1 MTAGGLA
8 PASQAVRLIYPGAV
22 PLRTRLAIA
31 LLLNIGIVAV
41 QAVAGFG
48 AHSVGLLADAGHNL
62 VDGAG
67 LGLSLMAVRLVSK
80 PATPERSFGYHRS
93 TVLAAQAN
101 AGAICVITVL
111 VVAESVHRFFSPQPV
126 HGGPMVVVA
135 SVALVVDAVAAFI
148 LWDRSNGD
156 TFTVRSAVLHM
167 GGDALASLGVVVAG
181 SVILV
186 TGGYAWL
193 DPTVGLFIAALIAWG
208 AVGLLR
214 STTDVLLESAPPG
227 LDVRDLE
234 RAMARVQ
241 GIDDVHDLHVWSL
254 SAEVRALSAHLVLSG
269 HPTLEEAQA
278 TGLEV
283 RRAVAENFRIAHA
296 TLELECETCADDVS
310 GCTMVDPPPP
320 ALPVSDAPG

>member
-1 MTAGGLA
+1 MV
-8 PASQAVRLIYPGAV
+8 S
-22 PLRTRLAIA
+22 LRTRLMVA
-31 LLLNIGIVAV
+31 LLLNIGIVVA

-67 LGLSLMAVRLVSK
+67 LGLSLMAVRLARR
-80 PATPERSFGYHRS
+80 PPTPERSFGYHRS

-111 VVAESVHRFFSPQPV
+111 VVAESIHRLFSPQPV
-126 HGGPMVVVA
+126 HGAPMVVVA
-135 SVALVVDAVAAFI
+135 SVALVVDAVAAVI
-148 LWDRSNGD
+148 LWDRQSGD
-156 TFTVRSAVLHM
+156 AFTVRSAVLHM

-186 TGGYAWL
+186 TGGFAWL
-193 DPTVGLFIAALIAWG
+193 DPAVGLGIAALIAWG

-227 LDVRDLE
+227 LDVGDLE
-234 RAMARVQ
+234 RTMAQVQ
-241 GIDDVHDLHVWSL
+241 GIDGVHDLHVWSL

-278 TGLEV
+278 TGVEV
-283 RRAVAENFRIAHA
+283 RRAVAEGFRIAHA
-296 TLELECETCADDVS
+296 TFELECETCADVVS
-310 GCTMVDPPPP
+310 GCTMEELSPP
-320 ALPVSDAPG
+320 ALPVSDTRG

>member
-1 MTAGGLA
+1 MV
-8 PASQAVRLIYPGAV
+8 S
-22 PLRTRLAIA
+22 LRTRLMIA
-31 LLLNIGIVAV
+31 LALNIGIVVV

-67 LGLSLMAVRLVSK
+67 LGLSLMAVRLARR
-80 PATPERSFGYHRS
+80 PPTPERSFGYHRS

-111 VVAESVHRFFSPQPV
+111 VVAESIHRFFSPQPV
-126 HGGPMVVVA
+126 HGAPMVVVA
-135 SVALVVDAVAAFI
+135 SVALVVDAIAAVI
-148 LWDRSNGD
+148 LWDRQSGD

-186 TGGYAWL
+186 TGGFAWL
-193 DPTVGLFIAALIAWG
+193 DPAAGLGIAVLIAWG

-234 RAMARVQ
+234 RAMAQVR
-241 GIDDVHDLHVWSL
+241 GIDGVHDLHVWSL

-278 TGLEV
+278 TGVEV
-283 RRAVAENFRIAHA
+283 RRAVAEGFRIAHA
-296 TLELECETCADDVS
+296 TLELECETCADAVS
-310 GCTMVDPPPP
+310 GCTMDELSPP
-320 ALPVSDAPG
+320 ALPVSDTRG

>member
-1 MTAGGLA
+1 MT
-8 PASQAVRLIYPGAV
+8 
-22 PLRTRLAIA
+22 LRTRLAVA
-31 LLLNIGIVAV
+31 LLLNMGIVAA

-67 LGLSLMAVRLVSK
+67 LGLSLMAVRLAAK
-80 PATPERSFGYHRS
+80 PATPERSFGFHRS

-111 VVAESVHRFFSPQPV
+111 VVAESIHRFFSPQQV
-126 HGGPMVVVA
+126 HGAPMVVVA
-135 SVALVVDAVAAFI
+135 SVALLVDALAALV
-148 LWDRSNGD
+148 LWDRRSGD

-186 TGGYAWL
+186 TGRFAWL
-193 DPTVGLFIAALIAWG
+193 DPAVGLGIAALIAWG

-227 LDVRDLE
+227 LDVGDLE
-234 RAMARVQ
+234 RVMAQVQ
-241 GIDDVHDLHVWSL
+241 GIDGVHDLHVWSL

-278 TGLEV
+278 TGVEV
-283 RRAVAENFRIAHA
+283 RRAVAEGFRIAHA
-296 TLELECETCADDVS
+296 TLELECETCAEDVS
-310 GCTMVDPPPP
+310 GCTMDDLPPP
-320 ALPVSDAPG
+320 ALHVPDSPG

>member
-1 MTAGGLA
+1 V
-8 PASQAVRLIYPGAV
+8 S
-22 PLRTRLAIA
+22 LRTRLTIA
-31 LLLNIGIVAV
+31 LALNIGIVAV

-67 LGLSLMAVRLVSK
+67 LGLSLMAVRLARR
-80 PATPERSFGYHRS
+80 PPPPERSFGYHRS

-111 VVAESVHRFFSPQPV
+111 VVFESIHRLFSPQPV
-126 HGGPMVVVA
+126 HGGPMIVVA
-135 SVALVVDAVAAFI
+135 SVALIVDAAAAVV
-148 LWDRSNGD
+148 LWDRRSGD
-156 TFTVRSAVLHM
+156 SFTVRSAVLHM

-186 TGGYAWL
+186 TGGFEWL
-193 DPTVGLFIAALIAWG
+193 DPAVGLGIAALIASG

-227 LDVRDLE
+227 LDVGDLE
-234 RAMARVQ
+234 RAMAQVQ
-241 GIDDVHDLHVWSL
+241 GIDGVHDLHVWSL
-254 SAEVRALSAHLVLSG
+254 SAEIRALSAHLVLSG

-283 RRAVAENFRIAHA
+283 RRAVAEGFRIGHA
-296 TLELECETCADDVS
+296 TLELECERCADVVS
-310 GCTMVDPPPP
+310 GCTMDELSPPT
-320 ALPVSDAPG
+320 LPVSDTRG

>member
-1 MTAGGLA
+1 VIVT
-8 PASQAVRLIYPGAV
+8 
-22 PLRTRLAIA
+22 LRTRLAVA
-31 LLLNIGIVAV
+31 LLLNLGIVAA

-67 LGLSLMAVRLVSK
+67 LGLSLLAVYMTRR

-126 HGGPMVVVA
+126 QGGPMVVVA
-135 SVALVVDAVAAFI
+135 AVALVVDGIAAVVV
-148 LWDRSNGD
+148 WDTSSRD
-156 TFTVRSAVLHM
+156 TFTVRTAVLHM

-181 SVILV
+181 LVILV
-186 TGGYAWL
+186 TGRFAWL
-193 DPTVGLFIAALIAWG
+193 DPAVGLGIAALIAWG

-214 STTDVLLESAPPG
+214 STTDVLLESAPYG
-227 LDVRDLE
+227 LDVADLE
-234 RAMARVQ
+234 RAMAEVR
-241 GIDDVHDLHVWSL
+241 GIDGVHDLHVWSL
-254 SAEVRALSAHLVLSG
+254 STEIRALSAHLVLSG

-278 TGLEV
+278 TGVEV
-283 RRAVAENFRIAHA
+283 RRAIADGFRIAHS
-296 TLELECETCADDVS
+296 TLELECETCSDNVS
-310 GCTMVDPPPP
+310 GCAMEELPPPVS
-320 ALPVSDAPG
+320 PVPDGGG

>member
-1 MTAGGLA
+1 
-8 PASQAVRLIYPGAV
+8 V

-31 LLLNIGIVAV
+31 LLLNVGIVAA

-67 LGLSLMAVRLVSK
+67 LGLSLLALRLTGK

-111 VVAESVHRFFSPQPV
+111 VAAESIHRLFSPETV
-126 HGGPMVVVA
+126 NGTPMVVVA
-135 SVALVVDAVAAFI
+135 SVALVVDAVAARI
-148 LWDRSNGD
+148 LWDRHSGD

-186 TGGYAWL
+186 TGRFAWL
-193 DPTVGLFIAALIAWG
+193 DPTVGLGIAALIAWG

-214 STTDVLLESAPPG
+214 STTDVLLESAPAG
-227 LDVRDLE
+227 LDVGDLE
-234 RAMARVQ
+234 RAMAQVR
-241 GIDDVHDLHVWSL
+241 GIDGVHDLHVWSL
-254 SAEVRALSAHLVLSG
+254 SAEVRALSAHIVLSG

-283 RRAVAENFRIAHA
+283 RRAVAEGFRIAHA
-296 TLELECETCADDVS
+296 TLELECERCADDVS
-310 GCTMVDPPPP
+310 GCTMDEVPPP
-320 ALPVSDAPG
+320 ALPVPETPS